1 MTNKLILEPVNGLM
15 NRFRS
20 IASAK
25 ILSEF
30 TNREFLLNWVPEYV
44 CNVNISDLVEDGFFN
59 IGYNVNRHSCYYHSG
74 PEKGS
79 EQPFVGEMIS
89 TDREIVYL
97 LAGGNFIPTG
107 MGMMEFNNK
116 KSDFYRSIP
125 FVERIRN
132 EYGDFF
138 SKNNDYIGIHLRYTD
153 RIEYSPTI
161 EYVESIISDNETSIF
176 ICSDDRNVLNN
187 LKSKFGDRILTYD
200 TTSLNRASID
210 GSQQAIIEWLIL
222 ANSKKIYYSA
232 GSSYSY
238 EACFVNKLDNS
249 IELNSRNK
257 VDDFKIDLK
266 F

>member
-1 MTNKLILEPVNGLM
+1 MSNKLILEPVNGLM

-20 IASAK
+20 IASSI

-30 TNREFLLNWVPEYV
+30 TNREFLLNWKPEYV

-59 IGYNVNRHSCYYHSG
+59 IGYDVDRYNCYYHSG

-79 EQPFVGEMIS
+79 EQPYIDEMIS
-89 TDREIVYL
+89 TDNEIIYL
-97 LAGGNFIPTG
+97 IAGGNFIPTG
-107 MGMMEFNNK
+107 MSVSEFNNK
-116 KSDFYRSIP
+116 KSDFYKSIP
-125 FVERIRN
+125 FVDRIKSESN
-132 EYGDFF
+132 EFI
-138 SKNNDYIGIHLRYTD
+138 SKNSDYVGIHLRYTD
-153 RIEYSPTI
+153 RMEYSPDI
-161 EYVESIISDNETSIF
+161 EYVENIIFGNDANIF
-176 ICSDDRNVLNN
+176 ICSDDRSVLNK

-200 TTSLNRASID
+200 TTNLSRLSVD
-210 GSQQAIIEWLIL
+210 GSQQSIIEWLIL

-238 EACFVNKLDNS
+238 EACFFNKLDNS
-249 IELNSRNK
+249 IELNSRKK